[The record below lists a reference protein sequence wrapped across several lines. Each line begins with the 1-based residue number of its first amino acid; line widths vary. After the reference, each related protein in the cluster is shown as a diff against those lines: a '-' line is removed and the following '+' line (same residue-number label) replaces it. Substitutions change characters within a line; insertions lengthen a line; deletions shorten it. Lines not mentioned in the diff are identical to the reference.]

1 MGAYAVAAGVV
12 LAPLAPAFADT
23 TVTVR
28 GTSFPTGP
36 AAQLSFVG
44 CADPYDRT
52 AEALHP
58 YVGIGPQQA
67 PAGRRS
73 LGYDLAGGN
82 AVGSLH
88 YLSSVTATSVAGMSV
103 FAADGASGVTYF
115 GYQAPADRG
124 TGRVWFGRADLSV
137 PAGAWADVDVRG
149 LTFTWHEY
157 DMVAMRALD
166 GATADGGTATV
177 DDFVA
182 AHGGDGPGFVTIG
195 FGCDGRPFSMDAW
208 RVGAPGSVTTYD
220 LEGLATS
227 TSIDGPSGSVD
238 AGTPVTLRGDLS
250 VIGGDLGPARL
261 VLERRTAHGGW
272 AIVQGV
278 DTVAGQ
284 PVELTVRPDATTTYR
299 WELVDRPLAEGSA
312 SAPLTVQVNGSP
324 GGSGGPSDQPAPSQ
338 QPTPSQSPTPSSHPT
353 PSQHPTPSSTPK
365 PTSTPTST
373 PTSKPTST
381 PTSKPTSK
389 PTGQPTAGP
398 TSAPTATSTGTPS
411 AASSTLP
418 SAGLSAS
425 ASASPSTGGSAVPAP

>member
-1 MGAYAVAAGVV
+1 
-12 LAPLAPAFADT
+12 
-23 TVTVR
+23 
-28 GTSFPTGP
+28 
-36 AAQLSFVG
+36 
-44 CADPYDRT
+44 
-52 AEALHP
+52 
-58 YVGIGPQQA
+58 
-67 PAGRRS
+67 
-73 LGYDLAGGN
+73 
-82 AVGSLH
+82 
-88 YLSSVTATSVAGMSV
+88 
-103 FAADGASGVTYF
+103 
-115 GYQAPADRG
+115 
-124 TGRVWFGRADLSV
+124 
-137 PAGAWADVDVRG
+137 
-149 LTFTWHEY
+149 
-157 DMVAMRALD
+157 
-166 GATADGGTATV
+166 
-177 DDFVA
+177 
-182 AHGGDGPGFVTIG
+182 
-195 FGCDGRPFSMDAW
+195 
-208 RVGAPGSVTTYD
+208 VTTYD

-398 TSAPTATSTGTPS
+398 TSAPTATPTGTPS